1 MGFGGAD
8 ALTGGGSSMEPRG
21 ALWDNHGLARHRP
34 PALESPMKTLCLVL
48 ATLASGFLPA
58 DTQKTAPAPATKES
72 REAKTQD
79 LQRFLAALGMP
90 RSNSE
95 AARKQITAASKD
107 PKLAAFPPAYWKD
120 YLDSA
125 SPETFEKLLLPIY
138 DKAYSHEDI
147 KAFLKLFASPE
158 FKQVLDRQ
166 PEGMRLL
173 TEKNPAML
181 RGKAFE
187 AFSAHMTEV
196 GRKLQEKH
204 GVKAGEAKK

>member
-1 MGFGGAD
+1 
-8 ALTGGGSSMEPRG
+8 MERPA
-21 ALWDNHGLARHRP
+21 ALWDNDGLARFRRQP
-34 PALESPMKTLCLVL
+34 YGDTMKTLCLAL
-48 ATLASGFLPA
+48 ATLAATNLVA
-58 DTQKTAPAPATKES
+58 DTQKTAPPAASKEN
-72 REAKTQD
+72 REAKARDIQRL
-79 LQRFLAALGMP
+79 LQALGMP
-90 RSNSE
+90 QSNSE

-107 PKLAAFPPAYWKD
+107 PKLASFPAAYWKD
-120 YLDSA
+120 YLESA
-125 SPETFEKLLLPIY
+125 SPETFERLLLPLY

-147 KAFLKLFASPE
+147 KALLRLFASAE
-158 FKQVLDRQ
+158 FKQAMDKQ

-204 GVKAGEAKK
+204 GIKPADAKK